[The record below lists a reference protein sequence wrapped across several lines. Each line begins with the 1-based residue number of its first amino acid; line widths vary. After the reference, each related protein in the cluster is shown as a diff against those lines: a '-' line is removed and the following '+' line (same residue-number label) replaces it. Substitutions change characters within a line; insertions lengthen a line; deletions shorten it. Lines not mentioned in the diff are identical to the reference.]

1 MSHAPRAVI
10 DIGSN
15 TVRLVIYDGTARAP
29 EPVWNEKVAAR
40 LGRDL
45 STSGRIP
52 EDAALEALAALA
64 RYRLLLDELGVE
76 DVQTVATAAVRDAA
90 NGQEFLSRVTDLG
103 FAPRLL
109 TGEEEARASAF
120 GAIGAFPDACGLAAD
135 LGGGSLEL
143 VKIAQGSC
151 HEAISLPFGTLRL
164 EAMHERADLGTALH
178 ACLGALNIAAHRGQ
192 PLYMI
197 GGTWRALAHYVMAR
211 TDYPLTDPHGFSLER
226 KQARDHCKALTKTEP
241 SDLAHIPSISAMRSA
256 YLPKAAALLLALLDE
271 TKPSHLVFSSWGL
284 REGLLFARLSQS
296 QRAVDPLLAAVNA
309 FAQMRDASVT
319 HATRIVGWTAC
330 LSSGT
335 GPRTE
340 RLRLASAQLAA
351 ALQRVEP
358 NLRPDLAT
366 AWALDKR
373 WIDCT
378 PHDRALLCAALH
390 GSLGSASLPD
400 RVQTLAP
407 DRDLRHALVWGY
419 GFRLA
424 RRLGAGSITALA
436 NSSLVIDDQ
445 AIALHLESSR
455 APLATSLVQRELA
468 RLADALGREPVV
480 RIADTDAFVG

>member
-1 MSHAPRAVI
+1 MSQPPRAVI

-15 TVRLVIYDGTARAP
+15 TVRLVIYEGTARAP

-45 STSGRIP
+45 SKSGYIP
-52 EDAALEALAALA
+52 EDAAFEALAALA
-64 RYRLLLDELGVE
+64 RYRLLLDDLAVE
-76 DVQTVATAAVRDAA
+76 DVQTVATAAVRDAT
-90 NGQEFLSRVTDLG
+90 NGQDFLTRVAALG
-103 FAPRLL
+103 FAPQLL

-120 GAIGAFPDACGLAAD
+120 GAIGAFPDACGSVAD

-143 VKIAQGSC
+143 VEIAQGSC
-151 HEAISLPFGTLRL
+151 HKAISLPFGTLRL
-164 EAMHERADLGTALH
+164 EAMSGRADLGTALRSS
-178 ACLGALNIAAHRGQ
+178 LGALHTTAQRGQ
-192 PLYMI
+192 LLYMI
-197 GGTWRALAHYVMAR
+197 GGTWRALAHYVMAQ
-211 TDYPLTDPHGFSLER
+211 TNYPLTDPHGFLLER
-226 KQARDHCKALTKTEP
+226 KEARGHCKALIRTKP
-241 SDLAHIPSISAMRSA
+241 SDLVHIASISAMRAS

-284 REGLLFARLSQS
+284 REGLLFARLSPS

-309 FAQMRDASVT
+309 FAQTRDASVT

-340 RLRLASAQLAA
+340 RLRLAAAQLAA

-366 AWALDKR
+366 GWALDKR

-400 RVQTLAP
+400 RIQTLAP
-407 DRDLRHALVWGY
+407 ERDTKHALVWGY

-424 RRLGAGSITALA
+424 RRLGAGSIAALA
-436 NSSLVIDDQ
+436 NSSLVLEDQ
-445 AIALHLESSR
+445 TIALHLESSR

-468 RLADALGREPVV
+468 RVADALGREPVV
-480 RIADTDAFVG
+480 RIN